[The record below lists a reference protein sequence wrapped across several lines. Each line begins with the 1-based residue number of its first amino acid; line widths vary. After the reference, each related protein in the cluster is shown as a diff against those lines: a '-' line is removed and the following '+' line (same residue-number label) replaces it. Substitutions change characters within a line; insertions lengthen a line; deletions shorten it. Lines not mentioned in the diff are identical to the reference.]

1 MRKTLV
7 SVRLVD
13 GNGERDGFVTWIN
26 LPKDEAVESYMGKVF
41 NMGPR
46 YVNGVFHDDHMM
58 RVTEVNVIREDDT
71 PIPTEAIL
79 YALIYGG
86 REVKSRDGMRVI
98 EYGAMA
104 HDTIAFRE
112 ALAPEGFE
120 ERYNDGYSALWT
132 DMAGLRSV
140 EYVEGDIY
148 VARYDSMAVMEKDIE
163 KAMESVR

>member
-1 MRKTLV
+1 MV
-7 SVRLVD
+7 SVRLMD
-13 GNGERDGFVTWIN
+13 GNGEKDGLVTWIN
-26 LPKDEAVESYMGKVF
+26 LPKDEAVNNYMGKTL

-58 RVTEVNVIREDDT
+58 RVTEVNVLREDDT

-86 REVKSRDGMRVI
+86 REVKSRDGMEVI
-98 EYGAMA
+98 GYGAMV

-112 ALAPEGFE
+112 ALVPEGFE

-148 VARYDSMAVMEKDIE
+148 VATYDSVEVMERDIE
-163 KAMESVR
+163 KAMENVQ